1 MHDIRTASRSPVV
14 RHRIADRLR
23 RTAHF
28 ELEKRNLFVAE
39 VLTRLA
45 DWLDR

>member
-1 MHDIRTASRSPVV
+1 MRTASRSPAV
-14 RHRIADRLR
+14 RHRIAVRLR
-23 RTAHF
+23 RTAKV